1 MNTTFTAAII
11 SACLLGAVLL
21 GICLR
26 RFLPEHHLNADT
38 KDAIKLAIGLVATMA
53 ALLLGLLV
61 SSAKGTYDSQR
72 TQVIQMAAKIAF
84 FDRVLADY
92 GPESAE
98 IRVQLRAV
106 VEEAVRRMWPEEKD
120 VPPQLTSGSQTG
132 DAVYF
137 AIQQL
142 SPRDDTQRSLKAQ
155 AMTLAVELGQLR
167 LLLLAQSASS
177 ISKPLLIV
185 VVSWLVV
192 IFLGFSLLAPPNA
205 TAILALMVSALSVS
219 GAIFLILEL
228 DRPFGGLIAIS
239 GEPMIKVL
247 SQLAK

>member
-1 MNTTFTAAII
+1 MNTTLTAAIV

-21 GICLR
+21 GMRLR
-26 RFLPEHHLNADT
+26 RLLPDHHLSADT
-38 KDAIKLAIGLVATMA
+38 KDAVKLAMGLIATMA

-61 SSAKGTYDSQR
+61 SSAKGAYDAER

-84 FDRVLADY
+84 FDRVLANY

-106 VEEAVRRMWPEEKD
+106 VEEAVRRMWPEEIGA
-120 VPPQLTSGSQTG
+120 PPQLTAGNQAG

-142 SPRDDTQRSLKAQ
+142 SPRDDTQRNLKAQ
-155 AMTLAVELGQLR
+155 AMALAAELGQLR

-205 TAILALMVSALSVS
+205 TAILALTVSALSVS

-239 GEPMIKVL
+239 GEPMFKVL

>member
-1 MNTTFTAAII
+1 
-11 SACLLGAVLL
+11 
-21 GICLR
+21 
-26 RFLPEHHLNADT
+26 
-38 KDAIKLAIGLVATMA
+38 
-53 ALLLGLLV
+53 
-61 SSAKGTYDSQR
+61 
-72 TQVIQMAAKIAF
+72 
-84 FDRVLADY
+84 
-92 GPESAE
+92 
-98 IRVQLRAV
+98 
-106 VEEAVRRMWPEEKD
+106 
-120 VPPQLTSGSQTG
+120 
-132 DAVYF
+132 
-137 AIQQL
+137 
-142 SPRDDTQRSLKAQ
+142 
-155 AMTLAVELGQLR
+155 MTLAVELGQLR

-185 VVSWLVV
+185 VVFWLVV